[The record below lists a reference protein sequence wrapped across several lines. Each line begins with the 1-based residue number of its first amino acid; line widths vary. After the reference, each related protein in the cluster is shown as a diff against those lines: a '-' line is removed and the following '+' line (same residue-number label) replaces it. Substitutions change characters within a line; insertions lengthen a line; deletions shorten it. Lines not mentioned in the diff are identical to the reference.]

1 MKAKMSYKSKKIAI
15 ITAVVLVLIAAISVG
30 TYFFV
35 QGNDNAQAAYT
46 ENDNLAQTG
55 NGESDTTE
63 TNNGSEGQTN
73 PTDEQ
78 NDGNAWYRTRRKH
91 NNCRLYRSVIK
102 HLG

>member
-63 TNNGSEGQTN
+63 PIMVQKDKQIQQMSKMTEMTTSKVKMT
-73 PTDEQ
+73 
-78 NDGNAWYRTRRKH
+78 K
-91 NNCRLYRSVIK
+91 L
-102 HLG
+102 